1 MGWGQPCRL
10 RHITSGRYMGVN
22 EDNQVVTFH
31 RTVALEE
38 TTGFLLRETTVAGTG
53 DKHVSIH

>member
-38 TTGFLLRETTVAGTG
+38 TTGFLLRETKVGLC
-53 DKHVSIH
+53 